1 MQVTCP
7 MCSISFPSASGNT
20 QTCPA
25 CMHAFELERKDKIP
39 GALSLE
45 VQGPLGEA
53 LGRFDLY
60 ELRQMIYAGQMTGK
74 EVVRED
80 GGDWEPVYERIE
92 LLQIFELM
100 GIDLVAIRLSSQRV
114 QGWRKDSSADEEKKR
129 TSTKKKASL
138 QSPEQN
144 TEKSESEGLDSKKVA
159 AYVAVALILCWV
171 LFSLI

>member
-1 MQVTCP
+1 
-7 MCSISFPSASGNT
+7 
-20 QTCPA
+20 
-25 CMHAFELERKDKIP
+25 MHAFELERKDKIP
-39 GALSLE
+39 GAMSLE

-74 EVVRED
+74 EVVREE
-80 GGDWEPVYERIE
+80 GSDWEPVYERVE

-114 QGWRKDSSADEEKKR
+114 QGWRKDSSADEKKKR
-129 TSTKKKASL
+129 TTPKKKASP
-138 QSPEQN
+138 QSPEQQIK
-144 TEKSESEGLDSKKVA
+144 KSESEGLDSKKVA
-159 AYVAVALILCWV
+159 AYVAVALILGWA